1 MKKNTFKKVISILT
15 ASLMSVMSVSAFPVS
30 AVESYAEP
38 APLYELSTTTT
49 TTTTTIAACYATQVE
64 YDNSDVAVGDTVA
77 VRFWNPETGTAA
89 NAQFMEVSDNISYEY
104 EEGSDTVYI
113 TALEP
118 GEAKM
123 YILAEGCAF
132 GAYVTFKVTDSG
144 SQSTGTTSTSITTTT
159 AAYTTILQQRLAFN
173 FDAPKDTIA
182 VGEEMTVKLYSTF
195 KAEYWSESELPE
207 HYVNDPS
214 IAAVEIGEEAGTF
227 KITGLSAGSTF
238 VRFIEEGY
246 ADFRI
251 TVAEGGTVTTTTTTE
266 TTDLFTTTTGYGI
279 QLACSEENVTLYPG
293 HTQSF
298 YLYYKT
304 GPTSFSESYP
314 VTFEFDNEG
323 IAAVTPDPYGGVS
336 DYVIEAL
343 AQGSTKL
350 TIKQQYGN
358 DTLTCEMNIT
368 VQPQVTTVPPDE
380 DDTTKTTM
388 ITTAA
393 PALLCSPSAVTVE
406 VGKRQPIIMS
416 YANGMKISQN
426 PTDYESDNAAVAA
439 AEQGEYSY
447 ICYVEGVSEGTANIS
462 ITPPYGYDNVTI
474 PVTVIPADDDDS
486 NDASVHIVVEE
497 KFYDMI
503 PKGGSLDLSD
513 SIYSVY
519 KYDGTSSRMEKVLS
533 QVSMDA
539 ETENVTVDASAF
551 DSSAPGYYDIIIT
564 YTDDDGYTD
573 TVTLCAAVYYFDWM
587 DTTTPPVTTTTTTS
601 ITTSGLEL
609 DSSNLYVILDGEE
622 YVRILSATGGVY
634 PTFEIEDESI
644 AEVIPDEDSFG
655 FYVKGLAQGTTTIK
669 VIDGENHIEYL
680 EVNVLQW
687 ATTMTTTA
695 TTNTSD
701 TVYTTTITNLTTP
714 ESSTAPIQTTI
725 TSAMGIVLSDSEIEL
740 EAGQRF
746 GIGISKTDG
755 RDYFDG
761 YLVECTSDNP
771 EIAVVQHSDIPY
783 EIFIVGMAE
792 GTANITVYDPAFGST
807 ANLQV
812 TVTGTA
818 DNTIGNKV
826 SIVVDSEPLKLQ
838 YNIGEELD
846 LTGGVYRVVMDSTGD
861 NFYGPWDMTAGRT
874 ITAAFDST
882 TAGTYPIYISYN
894 NPIYGY
900 WDVYVFYVTVADQSA
915 GAEKGDINQDG
926 TVGIDD
932 ATAVLDYYAKT
943 AAGIDT
949 AAITSNADIDGD
961 GNITMSDATYILTYY
976 AMTSAGLPCTWED
989 VITG

>member
-1 MKKNTFKKVISILT
+1 MKKNTFKKAISLLT
-15 ASLMSVMSVSAFPVS
+15 ASLMAAMCIPAFPVS

-49 TTTTTIAACYATQVE
+49 TTIAECYETVVE
-64 YDNSDVAVGDTVA
+64 YDSSPLPVYHELP
-77 VRFWNPETGTAA
+77 VRFYNSATGTAT
-89 NAQFMEVSDNISYEY
+89 NAQIMEVSDNIDYVY

-113 TALEP
+113 YTLAP

-132 GAYVTFKVTDSG
+132 GAYVTFTVTDSG

-159 AAYTTILQQRLAFN
+159 TAAYTTTLQQRLAFY
-173 FDAPKDTIA
+173 FDAPKDTIT
-182 VGEEMTVKLYSTF
+182 VGEEMSVKLYSTF
-195 KAEYWSESELPE
+195 KAEYWSESKLPE

-214 IAAVEIGEEAGTF
+214 IAAVEIGEEVGTF

-251 TVAEGGTVTTTTTTE
+251 TVAEDGTVTTTTTE

-293 HTQSF
+293 HTQNF

-314 VTFEFDNEG
+314 VTFEFENEG

-343 AQGSTKL
+343 AEGTTKL
-350 TIKQQYGN
+350 TIKQQYGYT
-358 DTLTCEMNIT
+358 TLTCEMNIT
-368 VQPQVTTVPPDE
+368 VQPQTTTTAPITDVPSE
-380 DDTTKTTM
+380 TTY
-388 ITTAA
+388 ITTAG

-406 VGKRQPIIMS
+406 VGKRQPVILNFS
-416 YANGMKISQN
+416 NGSAIKTN
-426 PTDYESDNAAVAA
+426 CEAFESDNAAVAA

-447 ICYVEGVSEGTANIS
+447 ICYVEGISEGTANIT
-462 ITPPYGYDNVTI
+462 ITPPYDYDPVTI
-474 PVTVIPADDDDS
+474 PVTVVPADDDDS
-486 NDASVHIVVEE
+486 NDASVHIVVNDI
-497 KFYDMI
+497 FYNML
-503 PKGGSLDLSD
+503 PKGDELDLESG
-513 SIYSVY
+513 SYSVF
-519 KYDGTSSRMEKVLS
+519 KHDGTSTSMEKVLS
-533 QVSMDA
+533 KVSMSA
-539 ETENVTVDASAF
+539 ETENVTIDTSAF
-551 DSSAPGYYDIIIT
+551 DNTAPGYYDVFIT
-564 YTDDDGYTD
+564 YADEDGYTD

-587 DTTTPPVTTTTTTS
+587 DTTTTTTATTTTS
-601 ITTSGLEL
+601 ITSYISTPDC
-609 DSSNLYVILDGEE
+609 DS
-622 YVRILSATGGVY
+622 T
-634 PTFEIEDESI
+634 PIE
-644 AEVIPDEDSFG
+644 
-655 FYVKGLAQGTTTIK
+655 TTT
-669 VIDGENHIEYL
+669 
-680 EVNVLQW
+680 
-687 ATTMTTTA
+687 TTTA
-695 TTNTSD
+695 YTSA

-714 ESSTAPIQTTI
+714 ESSTAPIYSTTTLPVI
-725 TSAMGIVLSDSEIEL
+725 EIVLSDSEIEL

-746 GIGISKTDG
+746 AIGISKSDG

-761 YLVECTSDNP
+761 AFVECTSDNP
-771 EIAVVQHSDIPY
+771 KVAVVQHSDIPY
-783 EIFIVGMAE
+783 TIYVVGMAE
-792 GTANITVYDPAFGST
+792 GTANITVYDPVYGST
-807 ANLQV
+807 AMLKV

-818 DNTIGNKV
+818 DNTIGKDV
-826 SIVVDSEPLKLQ
+826 SIVIDSMPDKLE

-861 NFYGPWDMTAGRT
+861 NFYGPWDMTAGRI
-874 ITAAFDST
+874 ITDAFDST

-949 AAITSNADIDGD
+949 AAIANADIDGD

>member
-1 MKKNTFKKVISILT
+1 MKKNTFKKAISLLT
-15 ASLMSVMSVSAFPVS
+15 ASLMAAMCVPAFPVS
-30 AVESYAEP
+30 AAESYAEP
-38 APLYELSTTTT
+38 APLYELST

-64 YDNSDVAVGDTVA
+64 YDNSDVAVGDTIA

-132 GAYVTFKVTDSG
+132 GAYVTFTVTDSG

-159 AAYTTILQQRLAFN
+159 AAYTTTLQQRLAFY
-173 FDAPKDTIA
+173 FDAPKDTIT
-182 VGEEMTVKLYSTF
+182 VGEEMSVKLYSTF

-214 IAAVEIGEEAGTF
+214 IAAVEIGEEVGTF

-251 TVAEGGTVTTTTTTE
+251 TVAEDGTVTTTTTE

-293 HTQSF
+293 HTQNF

-314 VTFEFDNEG
+314 VTFEFENEG

-343 AQGSTKL
+343 AEGTTKL
-350 TIKQQYGN
+350 TIKQQYGYT
-358 DTLTCEMNIT
+358 TLTCEMNIT
-368 VQPQVTTVPPDE
+368 VQAQTTTTAPITDVPSE
-380 DDTTKTTM
+380 TTY

-406 VGKRQPIIMS
+406 VGKRQPVILNFS
-416 YANGMKISQN
+416 NGSAIKTN
-426 PTDYESDNAAVAA
+426 CEAFESDNAAVAA

-447 ICYVEGVSEGTANIS
+447 ICYVEGISEGTANIT

-474 PVTVIPADDDDS
+474 PVTVVPADDDDS
-486 NDASVHIVVEE
+486 NDVSVHIVVNDI
-497 KFYDMI
+497 FYNMI
-503 PKGGSLDLSD
+503 PKGDELDLESG
-513 SIYSVY
+513 SYSVF
-519 KYDGTSSRMEKVLS
+519 KHDGTSTSMEKVLS
-533 QVSMDA
+533 KVSMSA
-539 ETENVTVDASAF
+539 ETENVTIDASAF
-551 DSSAPGYYDIIIT
+551 DSSAPGYYDVIIS
-564 YTDDDGYTD
+564 YSDEDGYTD

-587 DTTTPPVTTTTTTS
+587 DTTTTTTATTTTS
-601 ITTSGLEL
+601 ITSYISTPDC
-609 DSSNLYVILDGEE
+609 DS
-622 YVRILSATGGVY
+622 T
-634 PTFEIEDESI
+634 PIE
-644 AEVIPDEDSFG
+644 
-655 FYVKGLAQGTTTIK
+655 TTT
-669 VIDGENHIEYL
+669 
-680 EVNVLQW
+680 
-687 ATTMTTTA
+687 TTTA
-695 TTNTSD
+695 YTSA

-714 ESSTAPIQTTI
+714 ESSTAPIYSTTTLPVI
-725 TSAMGIVLSDSEIEL
+725 EIVLSDSQIEL

-746 GIGISKTDG
+746 AIGISKSDG

-761 YLVECTSDNP
+761 AFVECTSDNP
-771 EIAVVQHSDIPY
+771 KVAVVQHSDIPY
-783 EIFIVGMAE
+783 TIYVVGMAE
-792 GTANITVYDPAFGST
+792 GTANITVYDPVYGST
-807 ANLQV
+807 AMLKV

-818 DNTIGNKV
+818 DNTIGKDV
-826 SIVVDSEPLKLQ
+826 SIVIDSMPDKLE

-861 NFYGPWDMTAGRT
+861 NFYGPWDMTAGRI
-874 ITAAFDST
+874 ITDAFDST

-915 GAEKGDINQDG
+915 EAEKGDINQDG

-949 AAITSNADIDGD
+949 AAIANADIDGD

>member
-1 MKKNTFKKVISILT
+1 MKKNTFKKAISLLT
-15 ASLMSVMSVSAFPVS
+15 ASLMAAMCVPAFPVS
-30 AVESYAEP
+30 AAESYAEP
-38 APLYELSTTTT
+38 APLYELST

-64 YDNSDVAVGDTVA
+64 YDNSDVAVGDTIA

-113 TALEP
+113 YTLEP

-132 GAYVTFKVTDSG
+132 GAYVTFTVTDSG

-159 AAYTTILQQRLAFN
+159 AAYTTTLQQRLAFY
-173 FDAPKDTIA
+173 FDAPKDTIT
-182 VGEEMTVKLYSTF
+182 VGEEMSVKLYSTF

-214 IAAVEIGEEAGTF
+214 IAAVEIGEEVGTF

-251 TVAEGGTVTTTTTTE
+251 TVAEDGTVTTTTTE

-293 HTQSF
+293 HTQNF

-314 VTFEFDNEG
+314 ITFEFDNEG

-343 AQGSTKL
+343 AEGTTKL
-350 TIKQQYGN
+350 TIKQQYGYT
-358 DTLTCEMNIT
+358 TLTCEMNIT
-368 VQPQVTTVPPDE
+368 VQAQTTTTAPITDVPSE
-380 DDTTKTTM
+380 TTY

-406 VGKRQPIIMS
+406 VGKRQPVILNFS
-416 YANGMKISQN
+416 NGSAIKTN
-426 PTDYESDNAAVAA
+426 CEAFESDNAAVAA

-447 ICYVEGVSEGTANIS
+447 ICYVEGVAEGTANIT

-474 PVTVIPADDDDS
+474 PVTVVPADDDDS
-486 NDASVHIVVEE
+486 NDVSVHIVVNDI
-497 KFYDMI
+497 FYNMI
-503 PKGGSLDLSD
+503 PKGDELDLESG
-513 SIYSVY
+513 SYSVF
-519 KYDGTSSRMEKVLS
+519 KHDGTSTSMEKVLS
-533 QVSMDA
+533 KVSMSA
-539 ETENVTVDASAF
+539 ETENVTIDASAF
-551 DSSAPGYYDIIIT
+551 DSSAPGYYDVIIS
-564 YTDDDGYTD
+564 YSDEDGYTD

-587 DTTTPPVTTTTTTS
+587 DTTTTTTATTTTS
-601 ITTSGLEL
+601 ITSYISTPDC
-609 DSSNLYVILDGEE
+609 DS
-622 YVRILSATGGVY
+622 T
-634 PTFEIEDESI
+634 PIE
-644 AEVIPDEDSFG
+644 
-655 FYVKGLAQGTTTIK
+655 TTT
-669 VIDGENHIEYL
+669 
-680 EVNVLQW
+680 
-687 ATTMTTTA
+687 TTTA
-695 TTNTSD
+695 YTSA
-701 TVYTTTITNLTTP
+701 TVHTTTITNLTTP
-714 ESSTAPIQTTI
+714 ESSTAPIYSTTTLPVI
-725 TSAMGIVLSDSEIEL
+725 EIVLSDSEIEL

-746 GIGISKTDG
+746 AIGISKSDG

-761 YLVECTSDNP
+761 AFVECTSDNP
-771 EIAVVQHSDIPY
+771 KVAVVQHSDIPY
-783 EIFIVGMAE
+783 TIYVVGMAE
-792 GTANITVYDPAFGST
+792 GTANITVYDPVYGST
-807 ANLQV
+807 AMLKV

-818 DNTIGNKV
+818 DNTIGKDV
-826 SIVVDSEPLKLQ
+826 SIVIDSMPDKLE

-861 NFYGPWDMTAGRT
+861 NFYGPWDMTAGRI
-874 ITAAFDST
+874 ITDAFDST

-949 AAITSNADIDGD
+949 AAIANADIDGD

>member
-1 MKKNTFKKVISILT
+1 MKKNTFKKAISLLT
-15 ASLMSVMSVSAFPVS
+15 ASLMAAMCVPAFPVS
-30 AVESYAEP
+30 AAESYAEP
-38 APLYELSTTTT
+38 APMYELST

-64 YDNSDVAVGDTVA
+64 YDNSDVAVGDTIA

-113 TALEP
+113 TALET

-132 GAYVTFKVTDSG
+132 GAYVTFTVTDSG

-159 AAYTTILQQRLAFN
+159 TAAYTTTMKQRLAFY
-173 FDAPKDTIA
+173 FDAPKDTIT
-182 VGEEMTVKLYSTF
+182 VGEEMSVKLYSTF

-214 IAAVEIGEEAGTF
+214 IAAVEIGEEVGTF

-251 TVAEGGTVTTTTTTE
+251 TVAEDGTVTTTTTE

-293 HTQSF
+293 HTQNF
-298 YLYYKT
+298 YIYYKT

-343 AQGSTKL
+343 AEGTTKL
-350 TIKQQYGN
+350 TIKQQYGYT
-358 DTLTCEMNIT
+358 TLTCEMNIT
-368 VQPQVTTVPPDE
+368 VQAQTTTTAPITDVPSE
-380 DDTTKTTM
+380 TTY

-406 VGKRQPIIMS
+406 VGKRQPVILNFS
-416 YANGMKISQN
+416 NGSAIKTN
-426 PTDYESDNAAVAA
+426 CEAFESDNAAVAA

-447 ICYVEGVSEGTANIS
+447 ICYVEGISEGTANIT
-462 ITPPYGYDNVTI
+462 ITPPYDYDPVTI
-474 PVTVIPADDDDS
+474 PVTVVPADDDDS
-486 NDASVHIVVEE
+486 NDVSVHIVVNDI
-497 KFYDMI
+497 FYNML
-503 PKGGSLDLSD
+503 PKDDELDLESG
-513 SIYSVY
+513 SYSVF
-519 KYDGTSSRMEKVLS
+519 KHDGTSTSMEKVLS
-533 QVSMDA
+533 KVSMSA
-539 ETENVTVDASAF
+539 ETENVTIDASAF
-551 DSSAPGYYDIIIT
+551 DSSAPGYYDVIIS
-564 YTDDDGYTD
+564 YSDEDGYTD

-587 DTTTPPVTTTTTTS
+587 DTTTTTTATTTTS
-601 ITTSGLEL
+601 ITSYISTPDC
-609 DSSNLYVILDGEE
+609 DS
-622 YVRILSATGGVY
+622 T
-634 PTFEIEDESI
+634 PIE
-644 AEVIPDEDSFG
+644 
-655 FYVKGLAQGTTTIK
+655 TTT
-669 VIDGENHIEYL
+669 
-680 EVNVLQW
+680 
-687 ATTMTTTA
+687 TTTA
-695 TTNTSD
+695 YTSA

-714 ESSTAPIQTTI
+714 ESSTAPIYSTTTLPVI
-725 TSAMGIVLSDSEIEL
+725 EIVLSDSEIEL

-746 GIGISKTDG
+746 AIGISKSDG

-761 YLVECTSDNP
+761 AFVECTSDNP
-771 EIAVVQHSDIPY
+771 KVAVVQHSDIPY
-783 EIFIVGMAE
+783 TIYVVGMAE
-792 GTANITVYDPAFGST
+792 GTANITVYDPVYGST
-807 ANLQV
+807 AMLKV

-818 DNTIGNKV
+818 DNTIGKDV
-826 SIVVDSEPLKLQ
+826 SIVIDSMPDKLE

-861 NFYGPWDMTAGRT
+861 NFYGPWDMTAGRI
-874 ITAAFDST
+874 ITDAFDST

-949 AAITSNADIDGD
+949 AAIANADIDGD

>member
-1 MKKNTFKKVISILT
+1 MKKNTFKKAISLLT
-15 ASLMSVMSVSAFPVS
+15 ASLMAAMCVPAFPVS
-30 AVESYAEP
+30 AAESYAEP
-38 APLYELSTTTT
+38 APLYELST

-64 YDNSDVAVGDTVA
+64 YDNSDVAVGDTIA

-132 GAYVTFKVTDSG
+132 GAYVTFTVTDSG

-159 AAYTTILQQRLAFN
+159 TAAYTTTLQQRLAFY
-173 FDAPKDTIA
+173 FDAPKDTIT
-182 VGEEMTVKLYSTF
+182 VGEEMSVKLYSTF

-214 IAAVEIGEEAGTF
+214 IAAVEIGEEVGTF

-251 TVAEGGTVTTTTTTE
+251 TVAEDGTVTTTTTE

-293 HTQSF
+293 HTQNF

-314 VTFEFDNEG
+314 ITFEFDNEG

-343 AQGSTKL
+343 AEGTTKL
-350 TIKQQYGN
+350 TIKQQYGYT
-358 DTLTCEMNIT
+358 TLTCEMNIT
-368 VQPQVTTVPPDE
+368 VQAQTTTTAPITDVPSE
-380 DDTTKTTM
+380 TTY

-406 VGKRQPIIMS
+406 VGKRQPVILNFS
-416 YANGMKISQN
+416 NGSAIKTN
-426 PTDYESDNAAVAA
+426 CEAFESDNAAVAA

-447 ICYVEGVSEGTANIS
+447 ICYVEGVAEGTANIT

-474 PVTVIPADDDDS
+474 PVTVVPADDDDS
-486 NDASVHIVVEE
+486 NDVSVHIVVNDI
-497 KFYDMI
+497 FYNMI
-503 PKGGSLDLSD
+503 PKGDELDLESG
-513 SIYSVY
+513 SYSVF
-519 KYDGTSSRMEKVLS
+519 KHDGTSTSMEKVLS
-533 QVSMDA
+533 KVSMSA
-539 ETENVTVDASAF
+539 ETENVTIDASAF
-551 DSSAPGYYDIIIT
+551 DSSAPGYYDVIIS
-564 YTDDDGYTD
+564 YSDEDGYTD

-587 DTTTPPVTTTTTTS
+587 DTTTTTTATTTTS
-601 ITTSGLEL
+601 ITSYISTPDC
-609 DSSNLYVILDGEE
+609 DS
-622 YVRILSATGGVY
+622 T
-634 PTFEIEDESI
+634 PIE
-644 AEVIPDEDSFG
+644 
-655 FYVKGLAQGTTTIK
+655 TTT
-669 VIDGENHIEYL
+669 
-680 EVNVLQW
+680 
-687 ATTMTTTA
+687 TTTA
-695 TTNTSD
+695 YTSA

-714 ESSTAPIQTTI
+714 ESSTAPIYSTTTLPVI
-725 TSAMGIVLSDSEIEL
+725 EIVLSDSQIEL

-746 GIGISKTDG
+746 AIGISKSDG

-761 YLVECTSDNP
+761 AFVECTSDNP
-771 EIAVVQHSDIPY
+771 KVAVVQHSDIPY
-783 EIFIVGMAE
+783 TIYVVGMAE
-792 GTANITVYDPAFGST
+792 GTANITVYDPVYGST
-807 ANLQV
+807 AMLKV

-818 DNTIGNKV
+818 DNTIGKDV
-826 SIVVDSEPLKLQ
+826 SIVIDSMPDKLE

-861 NFYGPWDMTAGRT
+861 NFYGPWDMTAGRI
-874 ITAAFDST
+874 ITDAFDST

-915 GAEKGDINQDG
+915 EAEKGDINQDG

-949 AAITSNADIDGD
+949 AAIANADIDGD

>member
-1 MKKNTFKKVISILT
+1 MKKNTFKKAISLLT
-15 ASLMSVMSVSAFPVS
+15 ASLMAAMCVPAFPVS

-49 TTTTTIAACYATQVE
+49 TTIAECYETVVE
-64 YDNSDVAVGDTVA
+64 YDSSPLPVYHELP
-77 VRFWNPETGTAA
+77 VRFYNSATGTAT
-89 NAQFMEVSDNISYEY
+89 NAQIMEVSDNIDYVY

-113 TALEP
+113 YTLAP

-132 GAYVTFKVTDSG
+132 GAYVTFTVTDSG
-144 SQSTGTTSTSITTTT
+144 SQSTGTTSTSMFTTTT
-159 AAYTTILQQRLAFN
+159 TLQQRLAFY
-173 FDAPKDTIA
+173 FDAPKDTIT
-182 VGEEMTVKLYSTF
+182 VGEEMSVKLYSTF

-214 IAAVEIGEEAGTF
+214 IAAVEIGEEVGTF

-251 TVAEGGTVTTTTTTE
+251 TVAEDGTVTTTTTE

-293 HTQSF
+293 HTQNF

-314 VTFEFDNEG
+314 VTFEFENEG

-343 AQGSTKL
+343 AEGTTKL
-350 TIKQQYGN
+350 TIKQQYGYT
-358 DTLTCEMNIT
+358 TLTCEMNIT
-368 VQPQVTTVPPDE
+368 VQPQTTTTAPITDVPSE
-380 DDTTKTTM
+380 TTY

-393 PALLCSPSAVTVE
+393 PALMCSPSAVTVE

-447 ICYVEGVSEGTANIS
+447 ICYVEGISEGTANIT

-474 PVTVIPADDDDS
+474 PVTVVPADDDDS
-486 NDASVHIVVEE
+486 NDVSVHIVVNDI
-497 KFYDMI
+497 FYNMI
-503 PKGGSLDLSD
+503 PKGDELDLESG
-513 SIYSVY
+513 SYSVF
-519 KYDGTSSRMEKVLS
+519 KYDGTSTSMEKVLS
-533 QVSMDA
+533 KVSMSA
-539 ETENVTVDASAF
+539 ETENVTIDASAF
-551 DSSAPGYYDIIIT
+551 DSSAPGYYDVIIT

-587 DTTTPPVTTTTTTS
+587 DTTTTPVTTTTTTTR
-601 ITTSGLEL
+601 TTSGIEL
-609 DSSNLYVILDGEE
+609 DRTELTVPVGLSDYVGI
-622 YVRILSATGGVY
+622 RSASGGVY
-634 PTFEIEDESI
+634 PRFEIEDESI
-644 AEVIPDEDSFG
+644 VEITPDEESFG
-655 FYVKGLAQGTTTIK
+655 FYVNGLAEGTTTIK
-669 VIDGENHIEYL
+669 IIDGEYYSEIV
-680 EVNVLQW
+680 EVTV
-687 ATTMTTTA
+687 MPYVTTT
-695 TTNTSD
+695 TFT
-701 TVYTTTITNLTTP
+701 YTTTIWTTGSGNVPTETTVNLTTA
-714 ESSTAPIQTTI
+714 SSTTAPTETT
-725 TSAMGIVLSDSEIEL
+725 TTTAMEIVLSDSEIEL
-740 EAGQRF
+740 EAGQRT
-746 GIGISKTDG
+746 GIHISKSDG

-761 YLVECTSDNP
+761 AFVECTSDNP
-771 EIAVVQHSDIPY
+771 KVAVVQHSDIPY
-783 EIFIVGMAE
+783 TIYVVGMAE
-792 GTANITVYDPAFGST
+792 GTANITVYDPVYGST
-807 ANLQV
+807 AMLKV

-818 DNTIGNKV
+818 DNTIGKDV
-826 SIVVDSEPLKLQ
+826 SIVIDSMPDKLE

-861 NFYGPWDMTAGRT
+861 NFYGPWDMTAGRI
-874 ITAAFDST
+874 ITDAFDST

-949 AAITSNADIDGD
+949 AAIANADIDGD

>member
-1 MKKNTFKKVISILT
+1 MKKNTFKKAISLLT
-15 ASLMSVMSVSAFPVS
+15 ASLMAAMCVPAFPVS
-30 AVESYAEP
+30 AAESYAEP
-38 APLYELSTTTT
+38 APLYELST

-64 YDNSDVAVGDTVA
+64 YDNSDVAVGDTIA

-132 GAYVTFKVTDSG
+132 GAYVTFTVTDSG

-159 AAYTTILQQRLAFN
+159 AAYTTTLQQRLAFY
-173 FDAPKDTIA
+173 FDAPKDTIT
-182 VGEEMTVKLYSTF
+182 VGEEMSVKLYSTF

-214 IAAVEIGEEAGTF
+214 IAAVEIGEEVGTF

-251 TVAEGGTVTTTTTTE
+251 TVAEDGTVTTTTTE

-293 HTQSF
+293 HTQNF

-314 VTFEFDNEG
+314 ITFEFDNEG

-343 AQGSTKL
+343 AEGTTKL
-350 TIKQQYGN
+350 TIKQQYGYT
-358 DTLTCEMNIT
+358 TLTCEMNIT
-368 VQPQVTTVPPDE
+368 VQPQTTTTAPITDVPSE
-380 DDTTKTTM
+380 TTY

-406 VGKRQPIIMS
+406 VGKRQPVILNFS
-416 YANGMKISQN
+416 NGSAIKTN
-426 PTDYESDNAAVAA
+426 CEAFESDNAAVAA

-447 ICYVEGVSEGTANIS
+447 ICYVEGVAEGTANIT

-474 PVTVIPADDDDS
+474 PVTVVPADDDDS
-486 NDASVHIVVEE
+486 NDVSVHIVVNDI
-497 KFYDMI
+497 FYNMI
-503 PKGGSLDLSD
+503 PKGDELDLESG
-513 SIYSVY
+513 SYSVF
-519 KYDGTSSRMEKVLS
+519 KHDGTSTSMEKVLS
-533 QVSMDA
+533 KVSMSA
-539 ETENVTVDASAF
+539 ETENVTIDASAF
-551 DSSAPGYYDIIIT
+551 DSSAPGYYDVIIS
-564 YTDDDGYTD
+564 YSDEDGYTD

-587 DTTTPPVTTTTTTS
+587 DTTTTTTATTTTS
-601 ITTSGLEL
+601 ITSYISTPDC
-609 DSSNLYVILDGEE
+609 DS
-622 YVRILSATGGVY
+622 T
-634 PTFEIEDESI
+634 PIE
-644 AEVIPDEDSFG
+644 
-655 FYVKGLAQGTTTIK
+655 TTT
-669 VIDGENHIEYL
+669 
-680 EVNVLQW
+680 
-687 ATTMTTTA
+687 TTTA
-695 TTNTSD
+695 YTSA

-714 ESSTAPIQTTI
+714 ESSTAPIYSTTTLPVI
-725 TSAMGIVLSDSEIEL
+725 EIVLSDSQIEL

-746 GIGISKTDG
+746 AIGISKSDG

-761 YLVECTSDNP
+761 AFVECTSDNP
-771 EIAVVQHSDIPY
+771 KVAVVQHSDIPY
-783 EIFIVGMAE
+783 TIYVVGMAE
-792 GTANITVYDPAFGST
+792 GTANITVYDPVYGST
-807 ANLQV
+807 AMLKV

-818 DNTIGNKV
+818 DNTIGKDV
-826 SIVVDSEPLKLQ
+826 SIVIDSMPDKLE

-861 NFYGPWDMTAGRT
+861 NFYGPWDMTAGRI
-874 ITAAFDST
+874 ITDAFDST

-915 GAEKGDINQDG
+915 EAEKGDINQDG

-949 AAITSNADIDGD
+949 AAIANADIDGD

>member
-1 MKKNTFKKVISILT
+1 MKKNTFKKAISLLT
-15 ASLMSVMSVSAFPVS
+15 ASLMAAMCVPAFPVS
-30 AVESYAEP
+30 AAESYAEP
-38 APLYELSTTTT
+38 APMYELST

-64 YDNSDVAVGDTVA
+64 YDNSDVAVGDTIA

-113 TALEP
+113 YTLEP

-132 GAYVTFKVTDSG
+132 GAYVTFTVTDSG
-144 SQSTGTTSTSITTTT
+144 SQSTGTTSTSMFTTTT
-159 AAYTTILQQRLAFN
+159 TMQQRLAFY
-173 FDAPKDTIA
+173 FDAPKDTIT
-182 VGEEMTVKLYSTF
+182 VGEEMSVKLYSTF

-214 IAAVEIGEEAGTF
+214 IAAVEIGEEVGTF

-251 TVAEGGTVTTTTTTE
+251 TVAEDGTVTTTTTE

-293 HTQSF
+293 HTQNF

-343 AQGSTKL
+343 AEGTTKL
-350 TIKQQYGN
+350 TIKQQYGYT
-358 DTLTCEMNIT
+358 TLTCEMNIT
-368 VQPQVTTVPPDE
+368 VQAQTTTTAPITDVPSE
-380 DDTTKTTM
+380 TTY

-406 VGKRQPIIMS
+406 VGKRQPVILNFS
-416 YANGMKISQN
+416 NGSAIKTN
-426 PTDYESDNAAVAA
+426 CEAFESDNAAVAA

-447 ICYVEGVSEGTANIS
+447 ICYVEGISEGTANIS
-462 ITPPYGYDNVTI
+462 ITPPYGYDPVTI
-474 PVTVIPADDDDS
+474 PVTVVPADDDDS
-486 NDASVHIVVEE
+486 NDVSVHIVVNDI
-497 KFYDMI
+497 FYNMI
-503 PKGGSLDLSD
+503 PKGDELDLESG
-513 SIYSVY
+513 SYSVF
-519 KYDGTSSRMEKVLS
+519 KHDGTSTSMEKVLS
-533 QVSMDA
+533 NVSMSA
-539 ETENVTVDASAF
+539 ETENVTIDASAF
-551 DSSAPGYYDIIIT
+551 DSSAPGYYDVIIS
-564 YTDDDGYTD
+564 YSDEDGYTD

-587 DTTTPPVTTTTTTS
+587 DTTTTTTATTTTS
-601 ITTSGLEL
+601 ITSYISTPDC
-609 DSSNLYVILDGEE
+609 DS
-622 YVRILSATGGVY
+622 T
-634 PTFEIEDESI
+634 PIE
-644 AEVIPDEDSFG
+644 
-655 FYVKGLAQGTTTIK
+655 TTT
-669 VIDGENHIEYL
+669 
-680 EVNVLQW
+680 
-687 ATTMTTTA
+687 TTTA
-695 TTNTSD
+695 YTSA

-714 ESSTAPIQTTI
+714 ESSTAPIYSTTTLPVI
-725 TSAMGIVLSDSEIEL
+725 EIVLSDSEIEL

-746 GIGISKTDG
+746 AIGISKSDG

-761 YLVECTSDNP
+761 AFVECTSDNP
-771 EIAVVQHSDIPY
+771 KVAVVQHSDIPY
-783 EIFIVGMAE
+783 TIYVVGMAE
-792 GTANITVYDPAFGST
+792 GTANITVYDPVYGST
-807 ANLQV
+807 AMLKV

-818 DNTIGNKV
+818 DNTIGKDV
-826 SIVVDSEPLKLQ
+826 SIVIDSMPDKLE

-861 NFYGPWDMTAGRT
+861 NFYGPWDMTAGRI
-874 ITAAFDST
+874 ITDAFDST

-949 AAITSNADIDGD
+949 AAIANADIDGD

>member
-1 MKKNTFKKVISILT
+1 MKKNTFKKAISLLT
-15 ASLMSVMSVSAFPVS
+15 ASLMAAMCVPAFPVS
-30 AVESYAEP
+30 AAESYAEP
-38 APLYELSTTTT
+38 APLYELST

-64 YDNSDVAVGDTVA
+64 YDNSDVAVGDTIA

-132 GAYVTFKVTDSG
+132 GAYVTFTVTDSG

-159 AAYTTILQQRLAFN
+159 AAYTTTLQQRLAFY
-173 FDAPKDTIA
+173 FDAPKDTIT
-182 VGEEMTVKLYSTF
+182 VGEEMSVKLYSTF

-214 IAAVEIGEEAGTF
+214 IAAVEIGEEVGTF

-251 TVAEGGTVTTTTTTE
+251 TVAEDGTVTTTTTE

-293 HTQSF
+293 HTQNF

-314 VTFEFDNEG
+314 ITFEFDNEG

-343 AQGSTKL
+343 AEGTTKL
-350 TIKQQYGN
+350 TIKQQYGYT
-358 DTLTCEMNIT
+358 TLTCEMNIT
-368 VQPQVTTVPPDE
+368 VQAQTTTTAPITDVPSE
-380 DDTTKTTM
+380 TTY

-406 VGKRQPIIMS
+406 VGKRQPVILNFS
-416 YANGMKISQN
+416 NGSAIKTN
-426 PTDYESDNAAVAA
+426 CEAFESDNAAVAA

-447 ICYVEGVSEGTANIS
+447 ICYVEGISEGTANIT

-474 PVTVIPADDDDS
+474 PVTVVPADDDDS
-486 NDASVHIVVEE
+486 NDVSVHIVVNDI
-497 KFYDMI
+497 FYNMI
-503 PKGGSLDLSD
+503 PKGDELDLESG
-513 SIYSVY
+513 SYSVF
-519 KYDGTSSRMEKVLS
+519 KHDGTSTSMEKVLS
-533 QVSMDA
+533 KVSMSA
-539 ETENVTVDASAF
+539 ETENVTIDASAF
-551 DSSAPGYYDIIIT
+551 DSSAPGYYDVIIS
-564 YTDDDGYTD
+564 YSDEDGYTD

-587 DTTTPPVTTTTTTS
+587 DTTTTTTATTTTS
-601 ITTSGLEL
+601 ITSYISTPDC
-609 DSSNLYVILDGEE
+609 DS
-622 YVRILSATGGVY
+622 T
-634 PTFEIEDESI
+634 PIE
-644 AEVIPDEDSFG
+644 
-655 FYVKGLAQGTTTIK
+655 TTT
-669 VIDGENHIEYL
+669 
-680 EVNVLQW
+680 
-687 ATTMTTTA
+687 TTTA
-695 TTNTSD
+695 YTSA

-714 ESSTAPIQTTI
+714 ESSTAPIYSTTTLPVI
-725 TSAMGIVLSDSEIEL
+725 EIVLSDSQIEL

-746 GIGISKTDG
+746 AIGISKSDG

-761 YLVECTSDNP
+761 AFVECTSDNP
-771 EIAVVQHSDIPY
+771 KVAVVQHSDIPY
-783 EIFIVGMAE
+783 TIYVVGMAE
-792 GTANITVYDPAFGST
+792 GTANITVYDPVYGST
-807 ANLQV
+807 AMLKV

-818 DNTIGNKV
+818 DNTIGKDV
-826 SIVVDSEPLKLQ
+826 SIVIDSMPDKLE

-861 NFYGPWDMTAGRT
+861 NFYGPWDMTAGRI
-874 ITAAFDST
+874 ITDAFDST

-915 GAEKGDINQDG
+915 EAEKGDINQDG

-949 AAITSNADIDGD
+949 AAIANADIDGD